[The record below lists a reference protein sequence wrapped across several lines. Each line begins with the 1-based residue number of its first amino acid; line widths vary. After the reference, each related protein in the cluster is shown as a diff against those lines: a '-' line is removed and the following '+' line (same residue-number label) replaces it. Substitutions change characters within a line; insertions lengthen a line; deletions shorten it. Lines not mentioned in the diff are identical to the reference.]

1 MSHLVINAALTFC
14 AMTMGLMLATAIAAT
29 LGSPLFGAC
38 FLTATFSG
46 CIAALLFWAADHL
59 DADDHFETEAE

>member
-1 MSHLVINAALTFC
+1 MSAAVINTALMLC

-38 FLTATFSG
+38 FLTATVSG
-46 CIAALLFWAADHL
+46 CVAAMLFWLADHL
-59 DADDHFETEAE
+59 EPSE